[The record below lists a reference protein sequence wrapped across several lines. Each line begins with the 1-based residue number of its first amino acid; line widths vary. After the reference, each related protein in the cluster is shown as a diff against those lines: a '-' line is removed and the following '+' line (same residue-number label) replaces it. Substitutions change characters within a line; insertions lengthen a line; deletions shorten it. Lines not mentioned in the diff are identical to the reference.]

1 MKYPTF
7 SRRHLAAFAAF
18 GGLFSPLAAQTAPK
32 APALPS
38 APADASA
45 PLVLSAFEVNAES
58 DRGYLA
64 SSAMSATRTNE
75 KLENLPNSISVMT
88 QDLLQDL
95 AITDYFGAVDFAVGA
110 ENIYNDQGTIGSPV
124 GNRGGNQIS
133 FRGFASIR
141 QLRDGFEWFMPQDV
155 YNTERIEFNRGAGG
169 LAYGDVD
176 PGGIIN
182 VGTKR
187 AGFGRKGSAQFRT
200 DTYGSRRASLDLTQ
214 PLLRDRLGVRLNLV
228 ESRIDS
234 VTQRKDRSLTGV
246 AGAIRWEPFTH
257 RRTQIDAV
265 FERGDTVNRLGH
277 LQLND
282 HASVY
287 RLGTGTNA
295 LDGNPNLAGVQA
307 NGPGMRQIVV
317 NANGLRSW
325 FDLGGKLHDMSPTPT
340 AVFRTSFTNIAAAA
354 ATGTDPQNPERIL
367 AIRIPYS
374 IMPLYEDWGGPNL
387 RHDSVYDV
395 YTVELKH
402 AFTGGL
408 SVLAG
413 YNHQKDDAKRLQT
426 YASNGWQAT
435 NSRGVFI
442 DVNRVLPNPDGPGT
456 IPNPRFEKYFVTHIP
471 SYNRQRHDIDNWR
484 AMAVYDARARLP
496 LLGDFS
502 QRMIL
507 NGTYRHELYGSDDY
521 NRSLSPAE
529 IAARRAANP
538 AVSPAFNRNEV
549 VTIHYLE
556 DGNSEEKLRITPL
569 GNRFAYYRTG
579 GSRFDQTLGSAS
591 FSAVGR
597 YLGGRLHSS
606 VGISRDY
613 FRSNR
618 NAANGTDP
626 VTGETFFTGTSG
638 ARIPAGENPDVPV
651 VRFSRLYGTN
661 QTYGGVY
668 RILPWL
674 GIGAGYFESSLFT
687 DSNSSDLLNRPRAQ
701 RTGEGTD
708 YSLRFGT
715 PDGRLAANLTYFSTV
730 SENQAVAISGGARDE
745 LNNLLS
751 PSVGQPAIPANGDY
765 RDQTSSGVEFELV
778 GNVMRNL
785 TLRGTYSYNSVI
797 NVRFFPLVRPF
808 LAAAQTAARAR
819 GLDPDLAT
827 QITQD
832 FLEAQENN
840 LAKNIRRTANLVAR
854 YSFTQGALRGV
865 AAGAAARWTAGRP
878 RGALGGVATLPATTM
893 PDFVVVNPFV
903 SYRTRI
909 GKLGWSFQLNVN
921 NVFND
926 DTDSGNSYTWTRYT
940 EPRHFISTVSVEF

>member
-1 MKYPTF
+1 MNYPAF
-7 SRRHLAAFAAF
+7 PRRSLAAFAAV
-18 GGLFSPLAAQTAPK
+18 GALIVSLAAQTAPK
-32 APALPS
+32 APASP
-38 APADASA
+38 AAGTPADPAA

-187 AGFGRKGSAQFRT
+187 AGFRRKGSAQFRT

-214 PLLRDRLGVRLNLV
+214 PLVRDRLGVRLNLV
-228 ESRIDS
+228 ESRIDT

-265 FERGDTVNRLGH
+265 YERGDTVNRLGH

-282 HASVY
+282 HVSVY
-287 RLGTGTNA
+287 RPGTGTNA
-295 LDGNPNLAGVQA
+295 LDANPNLPGVQA

-325 FDLGGKLHDMSPTPT
+325 FDLGGKLHDMSPTPA
-340 AVFRTSFTNIAAAA
+340 AVFRTSFANNNAAA
-354 ATGTDPQNPERIL
+354 ATGSDPQNPERIL
-367 AIRIPYS
+367 AVRIPYS

-395 YTVELKH
+395 HTIELKH
-402 AFTGGL
+402 AFAGGL
-408 SVLAG
+408 NVLAG

-484 AMAVYDARARLP
+484 AMAVYDARAP
-496 LLGDFS
+496 
-502 QRMIL
+502 
-507 NGTYRHELYGSDDY
+507 
-521 NRSLSPAE
+521 
-529 IAARRAANP
+529 
-538 AVSPAFNRNEV
+538 
-549 VTIHYLE
+549 
-556 DGNSEEKLRITPL
+556 
-569 GNRFAYYRTG
+569 
-579 GSRFDQTLGSAS
+579 
-591 FSAVGR
+591 
-597 YLGGRLHSS
+597 
-606 VGISRDY
+606 
-613 FRSNR
+613 
-618 NAANGTDP
+618 
-626 VTGETFFTGTSG
+626 
-638 ARIPAGENPDVPV
+638 
-651 VRFSRLYGTN
+651 
-661 QTYGGVY
+661 
-668 RILPWL
+668 
-674 GIGAGYFESSLFT
+674 
-687 DSNSSDLLNRPRAQ
+687 
-701 RTGEGTD
+701 
-708 YSLRFGT
+708 
-715 PDGRLAANLTYFSTV
+715 
-730 SENQAVAISGGARDE
+730 
-745 LNNLLS
+745 
-751 PSVGQPAIPANGDY
+751 
-765 RDQTSSGVEFELV
+765 
-778 GNVMRNL
+778 
-785 TLRGTYSYNSVI
+785 
-797 NVRFFPLVRPF
+797 
-808 LAAAQTAARAR
+808 
-819 GLDPDLAT
+819 
-827 QITQD
+827 
-832 FLEAQENN
+832 
-840 LAKNIRRTANLVAR
+840 
-854 YSFTQGALRGV
+854 
-865 AAGAAARWTAGRP
+865 AAAR
-878 RGALGGVATLPATTM
+878 
-893 PDFVVVNPFV
+893 
-903 SYRTRI
+903 
-909 GKLGWSFQLNVN
+909 
-921 NVFND
+921 
-926 DTDSGNSYTWTRYT
+926 
-940 EPRHFISTVSVEF
+940 

>member
-1 MKYPTF
+1 MHLCLS
-7 SRRHLAAFAAF
+7 SRLAATF
-18 GGLFSPLAAQTAPK
+18 L
-32 APALPS
+32 ALPVVLPS
-38 APADASA
+38 VLGAQPAPRPAATPPPAEAA
-45 PLVLSAFEVNAES
+45 PLVLSAFEVNVDS

-64 SSAMSATRTNE
+64 SSAVSATRTNE
-75 KLENLPNSISVMT
+75 RLENLPNSISVMT

-187 AGFGRKGSAQFRT
+187 AGFRRRGSTQFRT
-200 DTYGSRRASLDLTQ
+200 DTYGTRRASLDITQ
-214 PLLRDRLGVRLNLV
+214 PLVTDRLSVRLNAV
-228 ESRIDS
+228 ESRIDT
-234 VTQRKDRSLTGV
+234 VTQRKDRSLTGL
-246 AGAIRWEPFTH
+246 AGALRWEPFAH

-265 FERGDTVNRLGH
+265 YERGDTVNRLGH

-282 HASVY
+282 HVSVY
-287 RLGTGTNA
+287 RRGTGTNA
-295 LDGNPNLAGVQA
+295 PDGNPNLPGVQA

-317 NANGLRSW
+317 NANGLRTW
-325 FDLGGKLHDMSPTPT
+325 FDMGGRLLDMSP
-340 AVFRTSFTNIAAAA
+340 AGGVVFRTSFANLNAAA

-367 AIRIPYS
+367 AVRIPYS
-374 IMPLYEDWGGPNL
+374 IIPLYEDWGGPNL

-395 YTVELKH
+395 WTIELKH
-402 AFTGGL
+402 AFSDRF

-413 YNHQKDDAKRLQT
+413 LNHQIDDAKRLQT

-435 NSRGVFI
+435 NSRAVFI
-442 DVNRVLPNPDGPGT
+442 DVNRVIPNPDGLGT

-521 NRSLSPAE
+521 NRSLSPRE

-538 AVSPAFNRNEV
+538 AMSPAFNRNEV

-556 DGNSEEKLRITPL
+556 DGNAEEKLRITPL
-569 GNRFAYYRTG
+569 GDRFAYYRTG

-597 YLGGRLHSS
+597 YFGGRLHSS
-606 VGISRDY
+606 IGLSRDY

-618 NAANGTDP
+618 SAANGTDP
-626 VTGETFFTGTSG
+626 VTGETFFTGAGG
-638 ARIPAGENPDVPV
+638 ARIAAGEDPDVPV
-651 VRFSRLYGTN
+651 FRFSRLYGTN
-661 QTYGGVY
+661 QTYGGVW
-668 RILPWL
+668 RLLPWMSL
-674 GIGAGYFESSLFT
+674 GAGYFESSLFT

-701 RTGEGTD
+701 RTGEGVD
-708 YSLRFGT
+708 YSLRLHT
-715 PDGRLAANLTYFSTV
+715 VDGRLAGSVTWFSTR
-730 SENQAVAISGGARDE
+730 SENQAVAISAGARTE
-745 LNNLLS
+745 LNDLLS
-751 PSVGQPAIPANGDY
+751 PSVGQPVIPATGDY

-778 GNVMRNL
+778 GNVVRNL
-785 TLRGTYSYNSVI
+785 TVRATYSYNSVI
-797 NVRFFPLVRPF
+797 NTRFFPLVRPF
-808 LAAAQTAARAR
+808 LAAAQDAARAR

-832 FLEAQENN
+832 FLESQENN
-840 LAKNIRRTANLVAR
+840 LAKNIRRTANLVVR
-854 YSFTQGALRGV
+854 HTFSQGGLRGV
-865 AAGAAARWTAGRP
+865 AVGTAARWTAGRP
-878 RGALGGVATLPATTM
+878 RAALGGVATLPAITT
-893 PDFVVVNPFV
+893 PDFIVVNPFV
-903 SYRTRI
+903 SYRRKI
-909 GKLGWSFQLNVN
+909 GRLGWTFQVNVN
-921 NVFND
+921 NALND

-940 EPRHFISTVSVEF
+940 EPRHVVSTVSVDF